1 MNLRRYKNDEFA
13 QVSLVRIR
21 VMLTHTSIMLKMKI
35 TVPRILPRFPT
46 TSEMFPLKLT
56 RQWYDSMSRPC
67 TNTFL

>member
-21 VMLTHTSIMLKMKI
+21 VMLTNTSIMLKMKI

-56 RQWYDSMSRPC
+56 R
-67 TNTFL
+67 